1 MKRFL
6 LVVATLLG
14 FVAVSSAQ
22 PRALG
27 LRLGAYNSELSYEHI
42 MHGAD
47 FLEMELGASRND
59 DGFGFRFTGIYNW
72 MIAQPNW
79 TNRGEWGFYGGVGG
93 SLGALPY
100 DNDDLFFSAAV
111 VGQLGLEYTFWFPL
125 QLAIDIRPAIG
136 LVGSH
141 FYSSGLVEG
150 IWPTLSVRYSF

>member
-1 MKRFL
+1 MKKFL
-6 LVVATLLG
+6 LVLATLIG
-14 FVAVSSAQ
+14 FATVASAQ
-22 PRALG
+22 SKALG
-27 LRLGAYNSELSYEHI
+27 LRLGGYNSEISYEHN
-42 MHGAD
+42 MGGAD
-47 FLEMELGASRND
+47 FLEAELGASRND
-59 DGFGFRFTGIYNW
+59 AGFGFRATGIYNW

-93 SLGALPY
+93 SLGASPY
-100 DNDDLFFSAAV
+100 EDNGLLFSAAV
-111 VGQLGLEYTFWFPL
+111 VGQLGLEYSFWFPL